1 LIGSLLSVVPSF
13 FLIEEPKRFVCI
25 PGGHPTP
32 DGHWEMRSMLF
43 FENSNWLSLGD
54 WLVGSA
60 MVLFKISLSD
70 GWDGVLIPVSL

>member
-1 LIGSLLSVVPSF
+1 M
-13 FLIEEPKRFVCI
+13 FVYLAD
-25 PGGHPTP
+25 TRLP

-43 FENSNWLSLGD
+43 FEHSNWLSLGD